1 MQARQISY
9 FLAVV
14 EHGGFSRAAAV
25 LEIAQPTLSQS
36 VKSLERQL
44 GAELFHR
51 TARGLVLS
59 AAGRAFVG
67 PARQL
72 VRDMA
77 LVQDMASARASVG
90 GNPVATLDLVAAPPL
105 AVFPAAA
112 LVGSFRVG
120 HPHVTVRLDK
130 PDDDEALPGMVRDGT
145 SELGLSYLPVVRL
158 GLSVC
163 ELGVHE
169 LRIAFPPG
177 TEVSPGPVPLARLEG
192 LGLVGIPTGSWQRDL
207 VETALR
213 SAGVRTRLVAELAQR
228 DTIMELVL
236 GGVGAAFL
244 VADAADT
251 AVQQGVQVRA
261 VDPPLRRAFG
271 LVHRAH
277 PLSPPAR
284 AFLAHAQAAHAQA
297 AHSHAQDRDGRP

>member
-1 MQARQISY
+1 VEARQISY
-9 FLAVV
+9 FLAVL
-14 EHGGFSRAAAV
+14 EHGGFGRAAAV

-36 VKSLERQL
+36 VRSLERQL

-59 AAGRAFVG
+59 PAGRAFVG

-77 LVQDMASARASVG
+77 SARASVG
-90 GNPVATLDLVAAPPL
+90 GNPPATALDVVAAPPL
-105 AVFPAAA
+105 AVFPAAS
-112 LVGSFRVG
+112 LVGSFRAV
-120 HPHVTVRLDK
+120 HPEILVRLDK
-130 PDDDEALPGMVRDGT
+130 PDGDEALPGMVRDGT

-177 TEVSPGPVPLARLEG
+177 TAVPPGPVPLARLEG
-192 LGLVGIPTGSWQRDL
+192 IDLIGIPEGSWQRDL
-207 VETALR
+207 VEAALR
-213 SAGVRTRLVAELAQR
+213 SAGVRTRLAAELAQR
-228 DTIMELVL
+228 DTIIQLVL
-236 GGVGAAFL
+236 GGFGAAFL
-244 VADAADT
+244 VADAAES
-251 AVQQGVQVRA
+251 AVQQGLEVRA
-261 VDPPLRRAFG
+261 IDPPLGRPFG

-277 PLSPPAR
+277 PLSRPAR
-284 AFLAHAQAAHAQA
+284 AFLAHARA
-297 AHSHAQDRDGRP
+297 RCERP